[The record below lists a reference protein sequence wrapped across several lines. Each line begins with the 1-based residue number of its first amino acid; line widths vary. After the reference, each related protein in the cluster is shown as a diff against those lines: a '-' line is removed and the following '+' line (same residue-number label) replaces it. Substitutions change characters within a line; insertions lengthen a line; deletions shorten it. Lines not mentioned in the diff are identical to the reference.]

1 LEDLMFI
8 APGSSG
14 GFAQQLTR
22 DLAER
27 VARNWWLLLVDG
39 LALIVA
45 GVLIFTID
53 WSVRSLSIFIGTL
66 FILQG
71 ISAAFVRGLDRS
83 AQRTNAVAGLMS
95 IAAGVAIIVW
105 PDPGVTA
112 VAIFLGAWLIVMGT
126 LTITG
131 AFAGRDLIPHW
142 WLWLILGLLEVPLGV
157 LALANPGETLAAVI
171 TVGGIWAVAVGV
183 MYVVISFEVKQLPD
197 RVDAMLRTPSDRT
210 PSDRTPSD
218 GGRAAEAK
226 PEARPRSAGA
236 PS

>member
-14 GFAQQLTR
+14 GLARQLTR

-27 VARNWWLLLVDG
+27 VARNWWLLLADG

-45 GVLIFTID
+45 GVLIFSID
-53 WSVRSLSIFIGTL
+53 WSVRDLSIFIGAL

-71 ISAAFVRGLDRS
+71 LSTAFVRGLDPS
-83 AQRTNAVAGLMS
+83 AQRTNIVAGLLS
-95 IAAGVAIIVW
+95 TAAGVAIIVW

-112 VAIFLGAWLIVMGT
+112 VAIFLGSWLIVTGT
-126 LTITG
+126 LTITA
-131 AFAGRDLIPHW
+131 AFGGRDVIPYW

-157 LALANPGETLAAVI
+157 LALANPGGTLAAVV

-183 MYVVISFEVKQLPD
+183 MYVVIAFEVKQLPD
-197 RVDAMLRTPSDRT
+197 RIDAMLRTPSD
-210 PSDRTPSD
+210 
-218 GGRAAEAK
+218 GGLNAEAKVNAEAK

>member
-1 LEDLMFI
+1 MFI

-22 DLAER
+22 DLTER
-27 VARNWWLLLVDG
+27 VARNWWVLLVDG

-45 GVLIFTID
+45 GVLIFSID
-53 WSVRSLSIFIGTL
+53 WSVRDLSIFIGAL

-71 ISAAFVRGLDRS
+71 VATALVRSLDRS
-83 AQRTNAVAGLMS
+83 AQRTNVVAGLLS

-112 VAIFLGAWLIVMGT
+112 VAIFLGAWLIVTGT

-131 AFAGRDLIPHW
+131 AFAVRDLLPYW

-157 LALANPGETLAAVI
+157 LALANPGETLAAVV

-183 MYVVISFEVKQLPD
+183 MYVVISFEVKRLPD

-210 PSDRTPSD
+210 PSA
-218 GGRAAEAK
+218 GARAAEAKPETRPAEAK
-226 PEARPRSAGA
+226 PEARPRSVGA